1 VGAHRIPRAH
11 TLHAR
16 SPHPPPQYLP
26 GQVPASRCSAHF
38 SIHSAGQM
46 DRYARAY
53 TAHLSSSPSL
63 SFMHLKYML

>member
-1 VGAHRIPRAH
+1 
-11 TLHAR
+11 
-16 SPHPPPQYLP
+16 
-26 GQVPASRCSAHF
+26 
-38 SIHSAGQM
+38 M